1 MIIYDFMIIMIIM
14 IKLALISTIQAN
26 FIPIQVTKQNKLTK
40 SDKFIAAS
48 VPMNAIVRS
57 NRQAVYFM
65 LIFMLM
71 KLLTLIFM
79 SMKEL
84 VLSKS
89 NKTN

>member
-14 IKLALISTIQAN
+14 RKLALIILYRR
-26 FIPIQVTKQNKLTK
+26 IPIEVTKQNKLTK

-65 LIFMLM
+65 LIFMLT